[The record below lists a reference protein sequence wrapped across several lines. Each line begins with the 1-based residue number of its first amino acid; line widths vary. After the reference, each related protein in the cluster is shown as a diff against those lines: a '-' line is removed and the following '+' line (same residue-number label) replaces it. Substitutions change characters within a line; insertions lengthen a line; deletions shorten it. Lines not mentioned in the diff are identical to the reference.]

1 MIVIDGDDGDV
12 TSTGNTGGK
21 AYLYLRTA
29 VIMIDCGR
37 ILIKHDATNEVQ
49 SHKGPEAEAKP
60 SKPKAGG
67 VGGGE
72 APSTHCECRI

>member
-37 ILIKHDATNEVQ
+37 ILNMMQLSLTKFTFPIHCSHRFTVHGAVHRARARARAT
-49 SHKGPEAEAKP
+49 
-60 SKPKAGG
+60 
-67 VGGGE
+67 
-72 APSTHCECRI
+72 CD